1 MDLTFFAIVIMSAWV
16 VGIAAAGLAMVL
28 RPGGAA
34 IQLAGT
40 GGAKAGAPTGPR
52 DEILLGGDA
61 EVLGNVRGRVEA
73 VQLRPESHE
82 LQSIELGTGLG
93 LETQFVPASAILS
106 ADGRVVRLAESWI
119 ESPDGSDARAAT
131 LRRDMSVKGAEGKR
145 LGRLRLVCFD
155 PASGRVTFVVIAGR
169 GTPSLRLLPMARVQ
183 EVGPG
188 SVVTDLRSSDWM
200 KLQPFATDWEIRQAV
215 IDQLAADPTLRA
227 AQRSISVDVNDQV
240 VTLAGYVAD
249 DSQTEQLA
257 RLIRSVPGVQQIDRK
272 LITDE
277 ELSGAVTEAIR
288 RDPAAAA
295 AQVQVSAHDGTVDI
309 TGEAP
314 DRATVRAIE
323 RVAGQVP
330 GVQVLHNV
338 VAVRKPA
345 GLAS

>member
-1 MDLTFFAIVIMSAWV
+1 VC
-16 VGIAAAGLAMVL
+16 GKAAL
-28 RPGGAA
+28 
-34 IQLAGT
+34 
-40 GGAKAGAPTGPR
+40 
-52 DEILLGGDA
+52 DA
-61 EVLGNVRGRVEA
+61 
-73 VQLRPESHE
+73 
-82 LQSIELGTGLG
+82 
-93 LETQFVPASAILS
+93 
-106 ADGRVVRLAESWI
+106 VRLTTRWPPLDDPVTV
-119 ESPDGSDARAAT
+119 SP
-131 LRRDMSVKGAEGKR
+131 SVLA
-145 LGRLRLVCFD
+145 C
-155 PASGRVTFVVIAGR
+155 
-169 GTPSLRLLPMARVQ
+169 LP
-183 EVGPG
+183 
-188 SVVTDLRSSDWM
+188 D
-200 KLQPFATDWEIRQAV
+200 
-215 IDQLAADPTLRA
+215 TLRA

-277 ELSGAVTEAIR
+277 ELSGVVTEAIR

-295 AQVQVSAHDGTVDI
+295 AQIQVSAHDGTVDI